1 MGSVTNSF
9 LRFFRGT
16 GAEAAGAG
24 SLAAQRVTRR
34 SSGLGEL
41 MRDVARQESLCILD
55 LGPTSPTNISL
66 LTGMGH
72 KVYNEDLLSAS
83 LDPAY
88 ACRTEEGKPAIDA
101 TRFIAE
107 NLTYERELF
116 DVVLCWDI
124 ADYLHESLVKTVI
137 ERLHL
142 ATKPGGV
149 VLAFFH
155 TRDAGPNAAYCR
167 YHIAANDTLSLQ
179 PLNQRDGS
187 APLFR
192 LQRIFNNRHIE
203 NLFHDYSSLK
213 FFLARDNIRE
223 VLVVR

>member
-16 GAEAAGAG
+16 AAEAAVSGPT
-24 SLAAQRVTRR
+24 SAQRVTRR

-41 MRDVARQESLCILD
+41 MRDVARQQSLCILD
-55 LGPTSPTNISL
+55 LGPTSPTNISH
-66 LTGMGH
+66 LTGLGH

-83 LDPAY
+83 IDPAY
-88 ACRTEEGKPAIDA
+88 ASQAEDGKPAINVEK
-101 TRFIAE
+101 FIAE

-116 DVVLCWDI
+116 DAVLCWDI
-124 ADYLHESLVKTVI
+124 ADYLHESLVKPVI
-137 ERLHL
+137 ERLHSV
-142 ATKPGGV
+142 TKPGGV

-155 TRDAGPNAAYCR
+155 TRDAGPNAAYYR

-179 PLNQRDGS
+179 PVNQRDGS
-187 APLFR
+187 VPLFR

-203 NLFHDYSSLK
+203 NLFHDYGSLK